1 MARLY
6 ADENFDYPVV
16 VVLRQLGHDVVTA
29 QKVGQG
35 GQRIPDP
42 AVLAYAT
49 ADGRAVLTLNRWHF
63 KRLHLQGG
71 SHAGIITCTRDDD
84 SVALAARIH
93 AAIAGLP
100 SLANQLIEIVRPATP

>member
-16 VVLRQLGHDVVTA
+16 VILRQFGHDVVRA
-29 QKVGQG
+29 QEVGQA

-63 KRLHLQGG
+63 KRLHRQGVP
-71 SHAGIITCTRDDD
+71 HAGIITCTRDDD
-84 SVALAARIH
+84 SAALATRIH
-93 AAIAGLP
+93 TAIAGLP
-100 SLANQLIEIVRPATP
+100 DLTNQLVEIIRPATP